1 MTLPFLIVVV
11 VIVSTISIVV
21 DRNYVRNRRKSQ
33 EEQNGS
39 N

>member
-1 MTLPFLIVVV
+1 MTLPLLIVVV
-11 VIVSTISIVV
+11 AIVSTISIVV
-21 DRNYVRNRRKSQ
+21 DRRYVRNRRKTQ